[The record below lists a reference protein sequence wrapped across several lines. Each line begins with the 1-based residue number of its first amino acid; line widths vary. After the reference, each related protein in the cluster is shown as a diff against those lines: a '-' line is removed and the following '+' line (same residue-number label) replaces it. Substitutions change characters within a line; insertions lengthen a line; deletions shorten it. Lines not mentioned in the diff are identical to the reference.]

1 MQTKLIKMYTIF
13 LTLFKTRH
21 SKFKKK
27 YVENIQITHEVDVSR
42 KNQNIFRFFFFF
54 FFKFIYLS
62 IYLNGLYKNITNP
75 FLTDNSYF
83 ILKVDFLK
91 HFSMNNE

>member
-27 YVENIQITHEVDVSR
+27 YVENIQITHEVDVNR

-54 FFKFIYLS
+54 QIYLFIYLFEWTVQK
-62 IYLNGLYKNITNP
+62 YN
-75 FLTDNSYF
+75 
-83 ILKVDFLK
+83 
-91 HFSMNNE
+91 

>member
-27 YVENIQITHEVDVSR
+27 YVENIQITHEVDVNR
-42 KNQNIFRFFFFF
+42 KNQNIFGFFFFQIYL
-54 FFKFIYLS
+54 FIYLFEWTVQK
-62 IYLNGLYKNITNP
+62 YN
-75 FLTDNSYF
+75 
-83 ILKVDFLK
+83 
-91 HFSMNNE
+91 

>member
-54 FFKFIYLS
+54 QIYLFIYLFEWTVQK
-62 IYLNGLYKNITNP
+62 YN
-75 FLTDNSYF
+75 
-83 ILKVDFLK
+83 
-91 HFSMNNE
+91 

>member
-1 MQTKLIKMYTIF
+1 MYTIF

-27 YVENIQITHEVDVSR
+27 YVENIQITHEVDVNR

-54 FFKFIYLS
+54 QIYLFIYLFEWTVQK
-62 IYLNGLYKNITNP
+62 YN
-75 FLTDNSYF
+75 
-83 ILKVDFLK
+83 
-91 HFSMNNE
+91 

>member
-27 YVENIQITHEVDVSR
+27 YVENIQITHEVDVNR

-54 FFKFIYLS
+54 
-62 IYLNGLYKNITNP
+62 
-75 FLTDNSYF
+75 
-83 ILKVDFLK
+83 
-91 HFSMNNE
+91 

>member
-54 FFKFIYLS
+54 FKIYL
-62 IYLNGLYKNITNP
+62 
-75 FLTDNSYF
+75 F
-83 ILKVDFLK
+83 IDLFEWTVQKY
-91 HFSMNNE
+91 N

>member
-27 YVENIQITHEVDVSR
+27 YVENIQITHEVDVNR
-42 KNQNIFRFFFFF
+42 KNQNIFRFFFFQIYL
-54 FFKFIYLS
+54 FIYLFEWTVQK
-62 IYLNGLYKNITNP
+62 YN
-75 FLTDNSYF
+75 
-83 ILKVDFLK
+83 
-91 HFSMNNE
+91 

>member
-27 YVENIQITHEVDVSR
+27 YVENIQITHEVDVNR

-54 FFKFIYLS
+54 KNYLFIYLFEWTVQK
-62 IYLNGLYKNITNP
+62 YN
-75 FLTDNSYF
+75 
-83 ILKVDFLK
+83 
-91 HFSMNNE
+91 

>member
-54 FFKFIYLS
+54 FSNLSFYIFI
-62 IYLNGLYKNITNP
+62 
-75 FLTDNSYF
+75 
-83 ILKVDFLK
+83 
-91 HFSMNNE
+91 

>member
-27 YVENIQITHEVDVSR
+27 YVENIQITHEVDVNR
-42 KNQNIFRFFFFF
+42 KNQNISVFFF
-54 FFKFIYLS
+54 FFKIYLFIYLFEWTVKK
-62 IYLNGLYKNITNP
+62 YN
-75 FLTDNSYF
+75 
-83 ILKVDFLK
+83 
-91 HFSMNNE
+91 

>member
-54 FFKFIYLS
+54 FFFQIYLFIYLFEWTVQK
-62 IYLNGLYKNITNP
+62 YN
-75 FLTDNSYF
+75 
-83 ILKVDFLK
+83 
-91 HFSMNNE
+91 